1 MHLFQRA
8 CRHRL
13 LVVIDETCPSQSP
26 CDTWRLHAERERTE
40 ALVIAPV
47 HGSTATQWYVDGVA
61 ARADATKRLRCCVA
75 CLASRGI
82 RVTGRL
88 VEPDPVHAIADALR
102 DFRADR
108 ILLVTAS
115 HHPSIWLQPNV
126 IDRVRR
132 GFQQPVEHM
141 LIGSNA
147 LVERTP

>member
-1 MHLFQRA
+1 MHPFQRA

-13 LVVIDETCPSQSP
+13 LVVVDEPCLSRSP
-26 CDTWRLHAERERTE
+26 CDTWRLHAAQERTE

-47 HGSTATQWYVDGVA
+47 HGSTATQWYVDGAA
-61 ARADATKRLRCCVA
+61 ARADAAKRLRCCVS
-75 CLASRGI
+75 CLASSGI

-88 VEPDPVHAIADALR
+88 ADPDPVRAIADALR
-102 DFRADR
+102 DFRADK

-115 HHPSIWLQPNV
+115 HHPSIWLQPNA

-132 GFQQPVEHM
+132 RFQQPVEHI
-141 LIGSNA
+141 LVSSNA